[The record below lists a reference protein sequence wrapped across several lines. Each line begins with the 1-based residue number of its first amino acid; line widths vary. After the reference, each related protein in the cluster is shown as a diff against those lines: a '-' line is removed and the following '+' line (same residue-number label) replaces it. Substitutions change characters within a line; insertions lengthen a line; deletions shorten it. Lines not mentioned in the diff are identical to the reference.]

1 MKELITNSNIQNVIS
16 NFDKRFIYH
25 PYESLRERPDALEI
39 VKTKGVYLYT
49 SDGKK
54 LIDGISSW
62 WACWAGFGNKQISNA
77 IKKQLA
83 TMSHV
88 MFAGITHPAAYELSK
103 RLISLTPDSLD
114 YIFYADSGSV
124 ATEVALKMAIQY
136 QNLPS
141 RSSFMALANGYH
153 GDTLGA
159 MSVSDWGEHHIY
171 QNYVHKSF
179 LFETKISFNQQWDD
193 KEDERLESFFKN
205 YQQNAAAFILE
216 PLLQGAGGMKMYH
229 KNYLKKIRELCEK
242 YDILMIA
249 DEIAT
254 GFGRTGK
261 MFAIEHAN
269 IKPDIMLLAK
279 GLTAG
284 FMTLSAVITSDKVY
298 ERIKG
303 SDIPKI
309 MHGPTFMANPLALS
323 CAIASIDEFFRVD
336 ALSLVQNIE
345 KTLSEKLLNLA
356 EKPHVKDIRVLG
368 ACAAIELDQ
377 PVKIYQMQKFLIE
390 RGVWLRPF
398 GNVIYLFPPFVIS
411 KKELSKLIEVTVNLV
426 DALPTIFASS

>member
-1 MKELITNSNIQNVIS
+1 
-16 NFDKRFIYH
+16 
-25 PYESLRERPDALEI
+25 
-39 VKTKGVYLYT
+39 
-49 SDGKK
+49 
-54 LIDGISSW
+54 
-62 WACWAGFGNKQISNA
+62 
-77 IKKQLA
+77 
-83 TMSHV
+83 
-88 MFAGITHPAAYELSK
+88 
-103 RLISLTPDSLD
+103 
-114 YIFYADSGSV
+114 
-124 ATEVALKMAIQY
+124 
-136 QNLPS
+136 
-141 RSSFMALANGYH
+141 
-153 GDTLGA
+153 
-159 MSVSDWGEHHIY
+159 
-171 QNYVHKSF
+171 
-179 LFETKISFNQQWDD
+179 
-193 KEDERLESFFKN
+193 
-205 YQQNAAAFILE
+205 
-216 PLLQGAGGMKMYH
+216 
-229 KNYLKKIRELCEK
+229 
-242 YDILMIA
+242 MIA

-377 PVKIYQMQKFLIE
+377 PVKIYQMQNFLIE